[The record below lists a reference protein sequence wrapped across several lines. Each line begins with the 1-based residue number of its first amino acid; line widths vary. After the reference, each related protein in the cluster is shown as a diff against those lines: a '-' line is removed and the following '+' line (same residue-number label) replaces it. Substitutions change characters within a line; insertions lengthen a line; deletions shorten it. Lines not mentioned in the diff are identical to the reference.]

1 MSYSRRHRSE
11 RARQRAPLDDR
22 IVVLFLLQ
30 MDLSQTMVKLGEAA
44 VAAGDEGAHAEAGG
58 FGKGVRIMT
67 LWA

>member
-1 MSYSRRHRSE
+1 
-11 RARQRAPLDDR
+11 
-22 IVVLFLLQ
+22 